1 MTRRIIIVGQGP
13 AADALAAALEAGSD
27 PVEVVRV
34 ADTGAAAALVG
45 NGSPAAD
52 LVVEARPDEPLA
64 AKAAALAALLAGM
77 PATVPIAVVTR
88 SHTLDELLPSPRH
101 GSRVVG
107 LRLLP
112 GTPVAEIAMPAAFD
126 DGVVDAVLDLLEAAG
141 LVALP
146 CGDGPGRIVDRLV
159 AAAALDAQALL
170 VGGLATPATIAEG
183 TAQVGL
189 SLATIETDELPAV
202 AAALHVG
209 LGDAPRFA
217 PPVIVGGPAVA
228 TDAGASPGGTAPLDV
243 DAVADRLGL
252 VVIAEAYRLV
262 GEAVAGAEEIERAM
276 TRGAGW
282 AAGPFTMA
290 GLRGLRA
297 VVTGLAALS
306 RGPGVDPVTAD
317 RFAMPPLLWQMATV

>member
-217 PPVIVGGPAVA
+217 PPQDCRTIRKT
-228 TDAGASPGGTAPLDV
+228 TDN
-243 DAVADRLGL
+243 R
-252 VVIAEAYRLV
+252 
-262 GEAVAGAEEIERAM
+262 
-276 TRGAGW
+276 
-282 AAGPFTMA
+282 
-290 GLRGLRA
+290 
-297 VVTGLAALS
+297 
-306 RGPGVDPVTAD
+306 
-317 RFAMPPLLWQMATV
+317 